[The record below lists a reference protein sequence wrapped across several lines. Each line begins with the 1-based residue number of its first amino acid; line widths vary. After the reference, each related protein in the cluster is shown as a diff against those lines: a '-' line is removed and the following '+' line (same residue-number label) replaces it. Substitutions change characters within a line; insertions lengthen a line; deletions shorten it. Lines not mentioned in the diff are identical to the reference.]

1 MELPERGKK
10 MKRILRTVCM
20 VWVFIAV
27 SLLAVPAQAAWWE
40 FGRSDGEPVI
50 TDLKFNQIDVTRAE
64 DTVVLTRED
73 LQGGVLTLR
82 GRAEVRRGLIGLVE
96 YSMDGGQKWIRS
108 TVDERGAF
116 TTDLRLDMERDYD
129 FKVRAMST
137 TGQKTDEENHSFRL
151 KVTAAN
157 PQDAVR
163 QAFTQLL
170 QAYMQENR
178 SAFMR
183 LVAKD
188 FDGNEAALEDAI
200 TDDFRYLDNILIEP
214 QISRVAQFDKQYEIY
229 FNFNRRVTST
239 QSGKTL
245 RDSASSTVSF
255 VREGE
260 GFKLSRMAAPLIF
273 GLSGASEVAS
283 SVTAQAVGTTVI
295 SIDGKTGAAS
305 TGAQG
310 STLPMDVVTGRGTL
324 ITQHSTSGGAPT
336 CDSFAFETD
345 DKTPNQVCFGAFPG
359 DISFSY
365 GGVTLQAGVYAQKL
379 TTSFD
384 TTSLAPETINGSNI
398 NNPSSGDVYA
408 LKLLSGKYV
417 IFEISSISQGT
428 LNPALNFRYK
438 YQPSGSRNF

>member
-1 MELPERGKK
+1 MN
-10 MKRILRTVCM
+10 RILRTLHLL
-20 VWVFIAV
+20 WVFLVLGLMA
-27 SLLAVPAQAAWWE
+27 APAQAAWWE

-50 TDLKFNQIDVTRAE
+50 TDIKFNQIDVTRAE

-82 GRAEVRRGLIGLVE
+82 GRAEVRKGLIGLVE
-96 YSMDGGQKWIRS
+96 VSLDGGQKWSRA

-137 TGQKTDEENHSFRL
+137 TGQKTDEEDHSFRL
-151 KVTAAN
+151 KITANN
-157 PQDAVR
+157 PQDEVR
-163 QAFTQLL
+163 QSFTQLL

-183 LVAKD
+183 LVARD
-188 FDGNEAALEDAI
+188 FEGNQATLEDAI

-255 VREGE
+255 VREGD

-283 SVTAQAVGTTVI
+283 SVTTQAVGTTVI
-295 SIDGKTGAAS
+295 SINGKTGAAS
-305 TGAQG
+305 TGVQG
-310 STLPMDVVTGRGTL
+310 STLPSAVLTGRGTL
-324 ITQHSTSGGAPT
+324 TAQHAQTGGAPT
-336 CDSFAFETD
+336 CEGFRFETD
-345 DKTPNQVCFGAFPG
+345 DKSTNQACFGQFDG
-359 DISFSY
+359 DFLFSY
-365 GGVTLQAGVYAQKL
+365 GGMVMLQTGVTAQKL
-379 TTSFD
+379 TASFD
-384 TTSLAPETINGSNI
+384 AANLAPETGYAPNI
-398 NNPSSGDVYA
+398 NNATSGSIYA
-408 LKLLSGKYV
+408 LKLLNGHYV
-417 IFEISSISQGT
+417 ILELLSISQGT
-428 LNPALNFRYK
+428 PNSTLNFRYK